1 MKKYFYLVLILSS
14 LHSLSMFGQS
24 QYSSSSATGSG
35 LPTTLLTDYQCV
47 GINPANLGWS
57 NDNKQFHLG
66 LAEVGVGIY
75 SEAITKK
82 EIENF
87 FTSDDPFTE
96 TDKIDAAKRFANS
109 RMVLD
114 AEAVSVGFSFQ
125 KKNVGGFAFKVND
138 RNLWNIKLNTTAA
151 EILWLGFNS
160 DYFDLKEV
168 DPITQ
173 EIVAGISTNP
183 MPAVDLLKGT
193 RITSLWIREYGFS
206 YGRHIFESE
215 TFKLYGGIGL
225 KYIQG
230 YSIIEINTEGSE
242 LTAFSSL
249 SPVFDINYPK
259 ESPSSLSGTNFDP
272 VGNGFGIDLG
282 LTADIVNQFRLSAAI
297 NDIGNIK
304 WDGNVYQASY
314 SSTIKRIET
323 GGLGN
328 ESIADLIDALAV
340 QDEVFQWEGVASI
353 DRPLPST
360 LRGGAAYIG
369 MKKLHAGFDI
379 LVPLNDAPGSRDAAL
394 WNLGLRYQ
402 PLRSIAISSGVG
414 SGGDASFH
422 WSLGFDFTVANTW
435 EIGLATRD
443 ITTLFKSENPYLSM
457 VFGLLRFKF
466 GGAHHSTDVVED
478 VQKI

>member
-1 MKKYFYLVLILSS
+1 MRKYLLLVLILSS
-14 LHSLSMFGQS
+14 LHSIVSFGQS

-57 NDNKQFHLG
+57 NNNKQFHLG
-66 LAEVGVGIY
+66 LAEVGAGIY

-87 FTSDDPFTE
+87 FSSDDPFSE

-114 AEAVSVGFSFQ
+114 AEAVSIGFSFQ

-138 RNLWNIKLNTTAA
+138 RNLWNLKLNTTAA

-173 EIVAGISTNP
+173 QIVAGISTNP

-206 YGRHIFESE
+206 YGRHIIESKA
-215 TFKLYGGIGL
+215 FKLYGGIGI
-225 KYIQG
+225 KYISG

-249 SPVFDINYPK
+249 SPVFDIDYPK
-259 ESPSSLSGTNFDP
+259 ESPSSKSGKNFDP
-272 VGNGFGIDLG
+272 VGKGYGLDFG
-282 LTADIVNQFRLSAAI
+282 LTADIADQIRLSAAI

-314 SSTIKRIET
+314 QSTIKRIET
-323 GGLGN
+323 AGLGN

-340 QDEVFQWEGVASI
+340 QDEVFEWEGIASI

-369 MKKLHAGFDI
+369 LKGLHTGFDI
-379 LVPLNDAPGSRDAAL
+379 LIPLNDAPGSREAAL
-394 WNLGLRYQ
+394 WNFGLRYQ
-402 PLRSIAISSGVG
+402 PVRAFAISSGVG
-414 SGGDASFH
+414 SGGDASFR
-422 WSLGFDFTVANTW
+422 WSLGFDFSIADTW

-443 ITTLFKSENPYLSM
+443 ITTLFKTENPYLS
-457 VFGLLRFKF
+457 VVVGLLRFKF
-466 GGAHHSTDVVED
+466 GGKHHAIDVVED
-478 VQKI
+478 DRKI